1 MKLIL
6 PVVLLALLMFA
17 RRIEAV
23 AIASEDSVRKYRF
36 LAKTAGDRKDYP
48 VAIQYY
54 KRFLEFKPDDQRGH
68 YYLGRVYYESR
79 DYASARASL
88 EEALRRDSTHVNT
101 NLVLYHVLSKL
112 GNVSAALCLERV
124 VKKRP
129 GDNKNRRQLADLYR
143 REGRGQQA
151 ISHYTQLAANLPGDT
166 EVVEIISL
174 LYEEAGE
181 VSKALEWRR
190 KLAANQAL
198 DDRDRLLKSLDAMAR
213 LLEEMGDLDAAAKTL
228 FRLAEVDTVSR
239 YAYFGRITSMAAT
252 ANRNDLRQ
260 RGLEGMIRANPKDL
274 ESVAMLAEIRLNGGD
289 RIAVR
294 RLVHGGLKIDP
305 KHSRLQLLNGDLLA
319 LEGAEDKAI
328 AAFEI
333 AKKDPSWERVAQQRI
348 WNLRPPETEE
358 EKLKRAFFGGDDANQ
373 DSKSK

>member
-1 MKLIL
+1 M
-6 PVVLLALLMFA
+6 
-17 RRIEAV
+17 
-23 AIASEDSVRKYRF
+23 
-36 LAKTAGDRKDYP
+36 
-48 VAIQYY
+48 
-54 KRFLEFKPDDQRGH
+54 
-68 YYLGRVYYESR
+68 
-79 DYASARASL
+79 
-88 EEALRRDSTHVNT
+88 
-101 NLVLYHVLSKL
+101 
-112 GNVSAALCLERV
+112 
-124 VKKRP
+124 
-129 GDNKNRRQLADLYR
+129 
-143 REGRGQQA
+143 
-151 ISHYTQLAANLPGDT
+151 
-166 EVVEIISL
+166 
-174 LYEEAGE
+174 
-181 VSKALEWRR
+181 
-190 KLAANQAL
+190 
-198 DDRDRLLKSLDAMAR
+198 
-213 LLEEMGDLDAAAKTL
+213 
-228 FRLAEVDTVSR
+228 DTVSR